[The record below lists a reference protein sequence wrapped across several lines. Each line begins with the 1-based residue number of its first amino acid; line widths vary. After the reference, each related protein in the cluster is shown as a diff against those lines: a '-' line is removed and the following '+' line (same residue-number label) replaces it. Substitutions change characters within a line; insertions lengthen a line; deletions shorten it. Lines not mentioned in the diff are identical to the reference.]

1 MNYIYDI
8 TINLNKNS
16 LYEFYEWREEDVP
29 EFILKIPLYRVDK
42 DTFFDLKYNNVI
54 VTKDFLLKIFDKTE
68 VYTPNAINLIRYCAL
83 FSCDESVVAIEFDS
97 DGNSYMKS
105 NLSIEEEIE
114 VIECARLL
122 KYTILDYKVKNKN
135 VIESKF
141 ITRKELEN
149 KDFALDKINK
159 MYKNN
164 EIMKLKY
171 IFFEI
176 YNEKLDD
183 FEKIYSKL
191 INIINCN
198 DNKLDKLN
206 EILLLMDNKKIM
218 SNNS

>member
-8 TINLNKNS
+8 TINLSKND

-42 DTFFDLKYNNVI
+42 ETFFDLKYNNVI
-54 VTKDFLLKIFDKTE
+54 VTKEFLLKIFDKTE

-83 FSCDESVVAIEFDS
+83 FACDESVVAIEFDS

-105 NLSIEEEIE
+105 NLSIEEENEI
-114 VIECARLL
+114 IECARLL
-122 KYTILDYKVKNKN
+122 KYALLDYKVKNKN
-135 VIESKF
+135 TTKEKF
-141 ITRKELEN
+141 VTRKELEN
-149 KDFALDKINK
+149 KNFAINKINSI
-159 MYKNN
+159 YNN
-164 EIMKLKY
+164 GENMKLKY

-183 FEKIYSKL
+183 CEKIYSKL
-191 INIINCN
+191 INVINN
-198 DNKLDKLN
+198 SDNKMDKLN
-206 EILLLMDNKKIM
+206 EILFLMDNKKIM

>member
-83 FSCDESVVAIEFDS
+83 FSYDESVVAIEFDS

-122 KYTILDYKVKNKN
+122 KYTILDYKIKSKN
-135 VIESKF
+135 VIEYKF

-183 FEKIYSKL
+183 FEKIS
-191 INIINCN
+191 
-198 DNKLDKLN
+198 KLDKLN

>member
-1 MNYIYDI
+1 M
-8 TINLNKNS
+8 K
-16 LYEFYEWREEDVP
+16 
-29 EFILKIPLYRVDK
+29 K
-42 DTFFDLKYNNVI
+42 
-54 VTKDFLLKIFDKTE
+54 TKDFLLKIFDKTE

-83 FSCDESVVAIEFDS
+83 FSYDESVVAIEFDS

-122 KYTILDYKVKNKN
+122 KYTILDYKIKSKN
-135 VIESKF
+135 VIEYKF

>member
-8 TINLNKNS
+8 TINLNKHS

-42 DTFFDLKYNNVI
+42 ETFLDLKNNSVI
-54 VTKDFLLKIFDKTE
+54 VTKEFLLKIFDKTE
-68 VYTPNAINLIRYCAL
+68 VYTPNAINLIRYGAL
-83 FSCDESVVAIEFDS
+83 FSCDESVIAIEFDS

-122 KYTILDYKVKNKN
+122 KYTILDYKVKSKN
-135 VIESKF
+135 TYKEKF

-149 KDFALDKINK
+149 KDFALNKIN
-159 MYKNN
+159 MIYKNS
-164 EIMKLKY
+164 EEMKLKY

-183 FEKIYSKL
+183 CEKIYSKL
-191 INIINCN
+191 VNIINNN
-198 DNKLDKLN
+198 DNKLEKLN

-218 SNNS
+218 TNNS

>member
-122 KYTILDYKVKNKN
+122 KYTILDYKVKSKN

-149 KDFALDKINK
+149 KDFAFDKINK

>member
-83 FSCDESVVAIEFDS
+83 FSYDESVVAIEFDS

-122 KYTILDYKVKNKN
+122 KYTILDYKIKSKN
-135 VIESKF
+135 VIEYKF

-198 DNKLDKLN
+198 DSKLDKLN